1 MPPNCSLND
10 HRRSTQS
17 VGILND
23 LIRPLLTYVCLYS
36 PADWAHF
43 TLFHTNIKGD
53 MFLIEGKSFPSVK
66 TQKCIFFCYT
76 PLHHLT
82 VWQLL
87 LPCGKGRHS
96 QMWFHV
102 ILSRKMSTR
111 LHSVVVSPCFDC
123 SSLPLYFITH
133 NYTSTFRLWSCKH
146 RQPSLPIFPNW
157 NLLHSRFS
165 TIRQRESQ
173 SLILS
178 KSGGVRFFFSWYL
191 SVCTVFPAYFSLF
204 CFVACPH
211 LHVSVNYQREEAAQ
225 FWVDSQLTGRKEP
238 HLFAQF
244 YKKML
249 SFFCRCTLNNV
260 LYF

>member
-133 NYTSTFRLWSCKH
+133 NYPSTFRLWSCKH

-165 TIRQRESQ
+165 TIRQRESESDFVKVRRCEIFFQ
-173 SLILS
+173 LIFVGVYCFPRLFLSL
-178 KSGGVRFFFSWYL
+178 
-191 SVCTVFPAYFSLF
+191 LF
-204 CFVACPH
+204 CCMSTSACECKLPKGGSCSVLSRQPTDRKKGTTFVCAI
-211 LHVSVNYQREEAAQ
+211 LQKNVI
-225 FWVDSQLTGRKEP
+225 
-238 HLFAQF
+238 
-244 YKKML
+244 
-249 SFFCRCTLNNV
+249 FFLQV
-260 LYF
+260 YFK